1 MRGFA
6 IDLAA
11 TFILTNVYF
20 LPRTPIIVNTL
31 SGSPESP
38 QQLFLPDEFGATSS
52 SYRLSHWCEY
62 PEIESPQQ
70 LSLPDEF
77 GATGSSYRLS
87 HWCESPEIE
96 SSQQLSLP
104 DEFGATDQIVQL
116 SLNHW
121 PSPLTSI
128 PMPRVKHKIS
138 PGNCLN
144 CVNGLNAK
152 PVTTIGSTSAVN
164 IKILCST

>member
-20 LPRTPIIVNTL
+20 LPHTPIIVNTL
-31 SGSPESP
+31 SGSP
-38 QQLFLPDEFGATSS
+38 
-52 SYRLSHWCEY
+52 
-62 PEIESPQQ
+62 ESPQQ

-104 DEFGATDQIVQL
+104 GEFGPTVSSYRLSHWCESPEIESLQQL
-116 SLNHW
+116 S
-121 PSPLTSI
+121 
-128 PMPRVKHKIS
+128 
-138 PGNCLN
+138 G
-144 CVNGLNAK
+144 G
-152 PVTTIGSTSAVN
+152 
-164 IKILCST
+164 